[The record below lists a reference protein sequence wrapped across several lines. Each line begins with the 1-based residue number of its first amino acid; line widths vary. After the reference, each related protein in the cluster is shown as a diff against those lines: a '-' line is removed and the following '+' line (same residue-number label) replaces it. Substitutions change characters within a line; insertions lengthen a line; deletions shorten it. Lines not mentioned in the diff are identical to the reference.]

1 MAGALLRGR
10 FGSKSRDKTISL
22 PWFDSTAVYGLLGYS
37 DGLLIVSAFDIFA
50 VYKMAVAANGVDAIF
65 WHGHTPKLLG
75 PAAVAF
81 LGAGRELISS
91 ETLMCPLHVA
101 K

>member
-1 MAGALLRGR
+1 
-10 FGSKSRDKTISL
+10 
-22 PWFDSTAVYGLLGYS
+22 LGYS
-37 DGLLIVSAFDIFA
+37 DGLLIVSAFDVFA
-50 VYKMAVAANGVDAIF
+50 AYEMAVATNGVDAIF

-81 LGAGRELISS
+81 LGAGRELISP

-101 K
+101 ENSLRIFAVSVR